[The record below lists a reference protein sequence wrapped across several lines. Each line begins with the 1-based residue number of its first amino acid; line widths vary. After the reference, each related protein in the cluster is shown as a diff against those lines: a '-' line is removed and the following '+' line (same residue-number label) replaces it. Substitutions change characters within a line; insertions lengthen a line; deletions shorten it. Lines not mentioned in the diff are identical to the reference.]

1 MVNEKTSNAAW
12 PASVLVTGATSGIG
26 LATALLL
33 ASQGRHAIG
42 TARSRAKADALVCTA
57 RSHGLALDAV
67 VMDLTDPASCREAV
81 ERAAA
86 LTDGGPHALVA
97 NAGIPLTGAI
107 TDPSDDRI
115 REVLEVNVVGTL
127 RMCTLVLPAMVRRG
141 RGRIVTVSS
150 ASARIP
156 APMNGWY
163 TASKHA
169 LSAATHSLRMETRRY
184 GVQVVLVEPGTVATP
199 FWDRAQRDL
208 STLTA
213 ARSDAGVHDRTAS
226 LFSRIQGSAG
236 GPQPV
241 ARTIARAL
249 GVPRPRRR
257 YTVGV
262 DAHVGAALQC
272 VAPLWL
278 SDQIK
283 TRLFAL
289 HTPAGAHSPDAA
301 RTDEPARLDLTGES
315 AG

>member
-1 MVNEKTSNAAW
+1 MNERTSGAGW
-12 PASVLVTGATSGIG
+12 PASVMVTGATSGIG

-33 ASQGRHAIG
+33 ARQGRQVFG
-42 TARSRAKADALVCTA
+42 TARSQDKADALVHTTRA
-57 RSHGLALDAV
+57 QGLALDAV
-67 VMDLTDPASCREAV
+67 VMDLTDPASCGEAV
-81 ERAAA
+81 ASVADR
-86 LTDGGPHALVA
+86 TDGGPHALVA
-97 NAGIPLTGAI
+97 NAGIPLAGAI
-107 TDPSDDRI
+107 IDLSEDRI

-127 RMCTLVLPAMVRRG
+127 RMCTLALPVMRRWG

-150 ASARIP
+150 VSARIP

-199 FWDRAQRDL
+199 FWDRAQEDL
-208 STLTA
+208 SALTTVQA
-213 ARSDAGVHDRTAS
+213 DAHVHDRAAT

-236 GPQPV
+236 GPQLV
-241 ARTIARAL
+241 ARTIAKAL

-262 DAHVGAALQC
+262 DARLGAALQC
-272 VAPLWL
+272 AAPLWL
-278 SDQIK
+278 SDHIK

-289 HTPAGAHSPDAA
+289 HAPVAA
-301 RTDEPARLDLTGES
+301 APSRTGQASGS
-315 AG
+315 

>member
-1 MVNEKTSNAAW
+1 MNERTSGAGW

-33 ASQGRHAIG
+33 AREGRQVIG
-42 TARSRAKADALVCTA
+42 TARSQDKAGALISTA
-57 RSHGLALDAV
+57 SAQGLALDAV
-67 VMDLTDPASCREAV
+67 VMDLTDPVSCREAV
-81 ERAAA
+81 ARAAD

-107 TDPSDDRI
+107 TDLSEDRI

-127 RMCTLVLPAMVRRG
+127 RMCTLVLPAMRRRG

-150 ASARIP
+150 AGARIP
-156 APMNGWY
+156 SPMSGWY
-163 TASKHA
+163 VASKHA

-199 FWDRAQRDL
+199 FWDRAQEDL
-208 STLTA
+208 SALTTA
-213 ARSDAGVHDRTAS
+213 HADAGVNDRAAS

-241 ARTIARAL
+241 ARTIAKAL

-257 YTVGV
+257 YTVGL
-262 DAHVGAALQC
+262 DAHLGTALQYA
-272 VAPLWL
+272 APLWL
-278 SDQIK
+278 SDHIK

-289 HTPAGAHSPDAA
+289 HTPAAA
-301 RTDEPARLDLTGES
+301 DPTRVAQASGS
-315 AG
+315 